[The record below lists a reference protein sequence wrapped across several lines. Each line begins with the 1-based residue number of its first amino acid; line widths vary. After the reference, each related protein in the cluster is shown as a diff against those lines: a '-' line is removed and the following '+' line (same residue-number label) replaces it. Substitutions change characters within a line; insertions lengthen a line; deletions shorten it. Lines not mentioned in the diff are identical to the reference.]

1 MWFANIMI
9 FILGASSIWF
19 VSRKEKWKRWGY
31 IIGLCGQ
38 PFWIYMSITT
48 HQWGLLALTFVY
60 IFSWLQGIYNY
71 WIKK

>member
-1 MWFANIMI
+1 MNFVNIMI
-9 FILGASSIWF
+9 FLLGASSIWF

-38 PFWIYMSITT
+38 PFWIYMSINT

-60 IFSWLQGIYNY
+60 IYNWSMGIHNY